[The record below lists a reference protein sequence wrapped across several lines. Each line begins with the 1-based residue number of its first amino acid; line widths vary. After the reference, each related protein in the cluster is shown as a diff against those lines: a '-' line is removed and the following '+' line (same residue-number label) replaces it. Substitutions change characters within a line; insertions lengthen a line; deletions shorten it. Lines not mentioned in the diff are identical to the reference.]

1 MAIKSQILS
10 NEQSMSD
17 RRVKRLNSLLREV
30 ISEVIRNEL
39 KNPIISSL
47 TTVTE
52 VDVSRDLDNAKVFIS
67 IIEPDLKKQETMNAL
82 TAAAGYISVLA
93 SKKVTLRHFPS
104 LIFKLDDSY
113 DRYTKIDELLKKI
126 EDDKKPD

>member
-1 MAIKSQILS
+1 
-10 NEQSMSD
+10 MSD

-52 VDVSRDLDNAKVFIS
+52 VNVSKDLDNAKVFIS
-67 IIEPDLKKQETMNAL
+67 IIEPEVKKQQTMSAL
-82 TAAAGYISVLA
+82 ASAAGYISVLA

-126 EDDKKPD
+126 EDDKKPN